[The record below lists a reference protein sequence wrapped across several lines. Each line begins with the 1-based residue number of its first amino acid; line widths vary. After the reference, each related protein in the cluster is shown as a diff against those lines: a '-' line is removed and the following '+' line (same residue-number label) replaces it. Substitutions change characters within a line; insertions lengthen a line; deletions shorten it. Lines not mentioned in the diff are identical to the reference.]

1 MLYFQIIIKFKRMKN
16 YKLAWRNLWRNR
28 RRTIITSASVFF
40 AVFFALFF
48 RSIQTGS
55 YDNMYKNAIES
66 YSGYLQLQHADWWD
80 EKTIDNTFS
89 FSGEIE
95 LLLLEDE
102 NVDATIPRVES
113 FALASSGSTTK
124 GVMLMGIDPEKEN
137 LLSDL
142 NLKRVKYRITPE
154 VVEKIQGDDLFSE
167 KSKENA
173 ALFVESSYTNDERL
187 LLDLEIDKEEAATFL
202 PILNE
207 YAHYDGEPLNV
218 GEPGV
223 WLGDKLAQFLE
234 LEKGDTIVLL
244 GQGYHGASAAGKYKI
259 MGLVKLPVPDMN
271 SRVVYM
277 PYDIAQKF
285 YNCGDNLTSLV
296 IQLKNIDD
304 KSVSKTKERLSE
316 RVPQHSRVVD
326 WKEMN
331 EIMIQ
336 QMEADNQGGIL
347 MIGIL
352 YMVIAF
358 GVFGTVLMM
367 TAERRREF
375 GVLVAIGM
383 QKKKLASII
392 AFEMMYIGLLGIA
405 LGCLITIPLIT
416 YGAHH
421 PIIFKGEMAYMFEE
435 YGFNP
440 KLVFKPVSYYFLWQ
454 AFIVGLM
461 VFVSLIHPVR
471 KILNLKVVT
480 ALRA

>member
-1 MLYFQIIIKFKRMKN
+1 
-16 YKLAWRNLWRNR
+16 
-28 RRTIITSASVFF
+28 
-40 AVFFALFF
+40 
-48 RSIQTGS
+48 
-55 YDNMYKNAIES
+55 MYQNAIES
-66 YSGYLQLQHADWWD
+66 YSGYLQLQQEDWWD
-80 EKTIDNTFS
+80 EKTIDNSFS
-89 FSGEIE
+89 YSGEIE
-95 LLLLEDE
+95 KLLLEDE
-102 NVDATIPRVES
+102 NVVATIPRVES

-124 GVMLMGIDPEKEN
+124 GVLVMGVDPEKES

-142 NLKRVKYRITPE
+142 NHKRVKYRLTPE

-173 ALFVESSYTNDERL
+173 ALFIESSYTNEERL
-187 LLDLEIDKEEAATFL
+187 LLDLEIDTEEPGSYL
-202 PILNE
+202 PTLKK
-207 YAHYDGEPLNV
+207 YAHYDGEAINI

-259 MGLVKLPVPDMN
+259 MGLVKLPAPDLN

-285 YNCGDNLTSLV
+285 YSCGNNLSSLV
-296 IQLKNIDD
+296 IHLKKTDD
-304 KSVSKTKERLSE
+304 KSVTKTNERLSKIIPE
-316 RVPQHSRVVD
+316 YSRIID
-326 WKEMN
+326 WEEMN

-336 QMEADNQGGIL
+336 QMEADNQGGIV
-347 MIGIL
+347 MIAIL

-367 TAERRREF
+367 TSERKREF

-383 QKKKLASII
+383 QKKKLAAII
-392 AFEMMYIGLLGIA
+392 TWEMIYIGLLGIA

-421 PIIFKGEMAYMFEE
+421 PIIFKGEIAFMMED
-435 YGFNP
+435 YGFEP
-440 KLVFKPVSYYFLWQ
+440 KLVFEPVSYYYLWQ
-454 AFIVGLM
+454 AFVVGLM
-461 VFVSLIHPVR
+461 VFTSLIHPVR
-471 KILNLKVVT
+471 KILKLKVVT

>member
-1 MLYFQIIIKFKRMKN
+1 M
-16 YKLAWRNLWRNR
+16 
-28 RRTIITSASVFF
+28 ITSASVFF
-40 AVFFALFF
+40 AVFFALIF

-55 YDNMYKNAIES
+55 YGYMYTNAIES
-66 YSGYLQLQHADWWD
+66 YSGYLQLQQEDWWD

-89 FSGEIE
+89 YSETIE
-95 LLLLEDE
+95 QLLLKDE
-102 NVDATIPRVES
+102 NVEATIPRVES
-113 FALASSGSTTK
+113 FALASNGSTTK
-124 GVMLMGIDPEKEN
+124 GVMLMGIDPDKEN

-142 NLKRVKYRITPE
+142 NQKRVKYRITPE
-154 VVEKIQGDDLFSE
+154 ALEKIQGNDLFSE
-167 KSKENA
+167 KSKEAA
-173 ALFVESSYTNDERL
+173 ALFVGSSFTNEERL
-187 LLDLEIDKEEAATFL
+187 LLDLDIDIEEADAFL
-202 PILNE
+202 PLLKK
-207 YAHYDGEPLNV
+207 YAHYDAEVIKL

-259 MGLVKLPVPDMN
+259 MGLVKLPAPEMN

-277 PYDIAQKF
+277 PYDIAQEF
-285 YNCGDNLTSLV
+285 YNCGNNLSSLV
-296 IQLKNIDD
+296 IHLNETDD
-304 KSVSKTKERLSE
+304 KSVRKTKERLRE
-316 RVPQHSRVVD
+316 PIPQHSRVVD

-336 QMEADNQGGIL
+336 QMEADNQSGIL
-347 MIGIL
+347 MIAIL

-392 AFEMMYIGLLGIA
+392 TYEMIYIGLLGIA

-416 YGAHH
+416 YGTHH
-421 PIIFKGEMAYMFEE
+421 PIIFKGEMAYMMED
-435 YGFNP
+435 YGFEP
-440 KLVFKPVSYYFLWQ
+440 KLVFMPVSYYFLWQ

-461 VFVSLIHPVR
+461 VFFSLIHPVR
-471 KILNLKVVT
+471 KILKLKVVT